1 MKTTKSK
8 IQMKTLRIIIA
19 ALFMAISSAVAQ
31 QTISISELV
40 NTKWRVE
47 NNWISDYKEYT
58 LTEII
63 WKRKDGSFFKYP
75 YYLTDTPV
83 TSHDKSAFD
92 YSKVG
97 KTKKGSYMVS
107 INERGGIVCCAS
119 IESFDKKKGVLV
131 IKVVTQGVT
140 GAGGIDRFKLVK

>member
-1 MKTTKSK
+1 MQAIRSFL
-8 IQMKTLRIIIA
+8 IV
-19 ALFMAISSAVAQ
+19 LFMAVASTAVAQ

-83 TSHDKSAFD
+83 TSYDKSAFD

-97 KTKKGSYMVS
+97 KSKKGSYMVS
-107 INERGGIVCCAS
+107 INEKMGIVYCAS

-131 IKVVTQGVT
+131 IKVVTQGLI
-140 GAGGIDRFKLVK
+140 GASGAIERYKLVK

>member
-1 MKTTKSK
+1 MQAIRSFL
-8 IQMKTLRIIIA
+8 IV
-19 ALFMAISSAVAQ
+19 LFMAAASTAVAQ

-47 NNWISDYKEYT
+47 NNWITDYDEYT

-83 TSHDKSAFD
+83 TSYDKSAFD

-97 KTKKGSYMVS
+97 KTK
-107 INERGGIVCCAS
+107 
-119 IESFDKKKGVLV
+119 
-131 IKVVTQGVT
+131 
-140 GAGGIDRFKLVK
+140 

>member
-1 MKTTKSK
+1 MQAIRSFL
-8 IQMKTLRIIIA
+8 IV
-19 ALFMAISSAVAQ
+19 LFMAVASTAVAQ

-47 NNWISDYKEYT
+47 NIRISDYDEYT

-63 WKRKDGSFFKYP
+63 WKRQDGSFFKYP

-97 KTKKGSYMVS
+97 KTKKGSYIVC
-107 INERGGIVCCAS
+107 INEKMGIVYCSS
-119 IESFDKKKGVLV
+119 IESFDKTKGVFVTKL
-131 IKVVTQGVT
+131 VTQGLI

>member
-1 MKTTKSK
+1 MQAIRSFL
-8 IQMKTLRIIIA
+8 IV
-19 ALFMAISSAVAQ
+19 LFMAVASTAVAQ

-63 WKRKDGSFFKYP
+63 WKRKDGSFFKSP

-83 TSHDKSAFD
+83 TSYDKSVFD

-107 INERGGIVCCAS
+107 INEKMGIVYCSS

-131 IKVVTQGVT
+131 IKVVTQGLI
-140 GAGGIDRFKLVK
+140 GASGGIERYKLVK

>member
-1 MKTTKSK
+1 MQAIRSFL
-8 IQMKTLRIIIA
+8 IV
-19 ALFMAISSAVAQ
+19 LFMAVASTAVAQ

-47 NNWISDYKEYT
+47 NNWITDYDEYT

-63 WKRKDGSFFKYP
+63 RKRKDGSFFKYP

-97 KTKKGSYMVS
+97 KSKKGSYMVS
-107 INERGGIVCCAS
+107 INEKMGIVYCAS

-131 IKVVTQGVT
+131 IKVVTQGLI
-140 GAGGIDRFKLVK
+140 GASGGIERYKLVK

>member
-1 MKTTKSK
+1 
-8 IQMKTLRIIIA
+8 MKTLRIIIA
-19 ALFMAISSAVAQ
+19 ALFMAVASTAVAQ

-83 TSHDKSAFD
+83 TSYDKSVFD

-97 KTKKGSYMVS
+97 KSKKGSYMVS
-107 INERGGIVCCAS
+107 INEKMGIVYCSS
-119 IESFDKKKGVLV
+119 IESFDKAKGVFV
-131 IKVVTQGVT
+131 IKVVTQGLI
-140 GAGGIDRFKLVK
+140 GASGGIERYKLVK

>member
-1 MKTTKSK
+1 MQAIRSFL
-8 IQMKTLRIIIA
+8 IV
-19 ALFMAISSAVAQ
+19 LFMAVASTAVAQ

-63 WKRKDGSFFKYP
+63 WKGKDGSFFKYP

-83 TSHDKSAFD
+83 TSYDKSVFD

-97 KTKKGSYMVS
+97 KTKKGSYIVS
-107 INERGGIVCCAS
+107 INEKVGIVYCVS

-131 IKVVTQGVT
+131 IKVVTQGLI
-140 GAGGIDRFKLVK
+140 GASGGIERYKLVK

>member
-1 MKTTKSK
+1 
-8 IQMKTLRIIIA
+8 MKTLRIIIA
-19 ALFMAISSAVAQ
+19 ALFMAISSSAMAQ

-83 TSHDKSAFD
+83 TSYDKSAFD

-97 KTKKGSYMVS
+97 KTKKGIYMVS
-107 INERGGIVCCAS
+107 INEKMGIVYCAS

-131 IKVVTQGVT
+131 IKVVTQGLI
-140 GAGGIDRFKLVK
+140 GASGGIERYKLVK

>member
-1 MKTTKSK
+1 MQAIRSFL
-8 IQMKTLRIIIA
+8 IV
-19 ALFMAISSAVAQ
+19 LFMAVASTAVAQ

-83 TSHDKSAFD
+83 TSYDKSAFD

-97 KTKKGSYMVS
+97 KSKKGSYMVS
-107 INERGGIVCCAS
+107 INEKMGIVYCSS
-119 IESFDKKKGVLV
+119 IESFDKKKGVFVTKL
-131 IKVVTQGVT
+131 VTQGLI
-140 GAGGIDRFKLVK
+140 GSGGIDRYKLVK

>member
-1 MKTTKSK
+1 
-8 IQMKTLRIIIA
+8 MKTLRIIIA

-31 QTISISELV
+31 QTISISEFV

-47 NNWISDYKEYT
+47 NNWISDYDEYT

-97 KTKKGSYMVS
+97 KTKKGSYIVS
-107 INERGGIVCCAS
+107 INERGGVVYCVS
-119 IESFDKKKGVLV
+119 IESFDKKKGVFV
-131 IKVVTQGVT
+131 TKVVTQGVT

>member
-1 MKTTKSK
+1 MQAIRSFL
-8 IQMKTLRIIIA
+8 IV
-19 ALFMAISSAVAQ
+19 LFMAVASTAVAQ

-47 NNWISDYKEYT
+47 NNWISDYDEYT

-63 WKRKDGSFFKYP
+63 WKRQDGSFFKYP

-97 KTKKGSYMVS
+97 KTKKGSYIVC
-107 INERGGIVCCAS
+107 INEKMGIVYCSS
-119 IESFDKKKGVLV
+119 IESFDKTKGVFVTKL
-131 IKVVTQGVT
+131 VTQGLI
-140 GAGGIDRFKLVK
+140 GSGGIDRYKLVK

>member
-1 MKTTKSK
+1 
-8 IQMKTLRIIIA
+8 MKTLRIIIA
-19 ALFMAISSAVAQ
+19 ALFMAIASSAVAQ

-47 NNWISDYKEYT
+47 NIRISDYDEYT

-63 WKRKDGSFFKYP
+63 WKRQDGSFFKYP

-97 KTKKGSYMVS
+97 KTKKGSYIVC
-107 INERGGIVCCAS
+107 INEKMGIVYCSS
-119 IESFDKKKGVLV
+119 IESFDKTKGVFVTKL
-131 IKVVTQGVT
+131 VTQGLI
-140 GAGGIDRFKLVK
+140 GSGGIDRYKLVK

>member
-1 MKTTKSK
+1 
-8 IQMKTLRIIIA
+8 MKTLRIIIA
-19 ALFMAISSAVAQ
+19 ALFMAISSSAVAQ

-47 NNWISDYKEYT
+47 NNRISDYDEYT

-119 IESFDKKKGVLV
+119 IESFDKKKGVFV
-131 IKVVTQGVT
+131 TKVVTQGVT

>member
-1 MKTTKSK
+1 MQAIRSFL
-8 IQMKTLRIIIA
+8 IV
-19 ALFMAISSAVAQ
+19 LFMAVASTAVAQ

-97 KTKKGSYMVS
+97 KSKKGSYMVS
-107 INERGGIVCCAS
+107 INEKMGIVYCSS

-131 IKVVTQGVT
+131 IKVVTQGLI
-140 GAGGIDRFKLVK
+140 GASGGIERYKLVK

>member
-1 MKTTKSK
+1 MQAIRSFL
-8 IQMKTLRIIIA
+8 IV
-19 ALFMAISSAVAQ
+19 LFMAVVSTAVAQ

-47 NNWISDYKEYT
+47 NNWISDYEEYT

-63 WKRKDGSFFKYP
+63 WKGKDGSFFKYP

-92 YSKVG
+92 NSKVG
-97 KTKKGSYMVS
+97 KQTKGRY
-107 INERGGIVCCAS
+107 IVTLNPKQKVVYCAS
-119 IESFDKKKGVLV
+119 IQSFDKKKGTF
-131 IKVVTQGVT
+131 IT
-140 GAGGIDRFKLVK
+140 KLVTKGLIGVGDGISTYEIVK

>member
-1 MKTTKSK
+1 MQAIRSFL
-8 IQMKTLRIIIA
+8 IV
-19 ALFMAISSAVAQ
+19 LFMAVASTAVAQ

-47 NNWISDYKEYT
+47 NNRISDYDEYT

-63 WKRKDGSFFKYP
+63 LKRKDGSFFKYP

-97 KTKKGSYMVS
+97 KSKKGSYIVS
-107 INERGGIVCCAS
+107 INEKEGGVYCVS
-119 IESFDKKKGVLV
+119 IESFDKKKGVFVTKL
-131 IKVVTQGVT
+131 VTQGLI

>member
-1 MKTTKSK
+1 MQAIRSFL
-8 IQMKTLRIIIA
+8 IV
-19 ALFMAISSAVAQ
+19 LFMAVASTAVAQ

-83 TSHDKSAFD
+83 TSYDKSVFD

-97 KTKKGSYMVS
+97 KSKKGSYMVS
-107 INERGGIVCCAS
+107 INEKMGIVYCAS

-131 IKVVTQGVT
+131 IKVVTQGLI
-140 GAGGIDRFKLVK
+140 GASGGIERYKLVK

>member
-1 MKTTKSK
+1 
-8 IQMKTLRIIIA
+8 MKTLRIIIA
-19 ALFMAISSAVAQ
+19 ALFMAISSSAVAQ

-47 NNWISDYKEYT
+47 NNWISDYEEYT

-63 WKRKDGSFFKYP
+63 WKGKDGSFFKYP

-92 YSKVG
+92 NSKVG
-97 KTKKGSYMVS
+97 KQTKGRY
-107 INERGGIVCCAS
+107 IVTLNPKQKVVYCAS
-119 IESFDKKKGVLV
+119 IQSFDKKKGTF
-131 IKVVTQGVT
+131 IT
-140 GAGGIDRFKLVK
+140 KLVTKGLIGVEDGISTYEIVK

>member
-1 MKTTKSK
+1 MQAIRSFL
-8 IQMKTLRIIIA
+8 IV
-19 ALFMAISSAVAQ
+19 LFMAVASTAVAQ

-47 NNWISDYKEYT
+47 NIRISDYDEYT

-63 WKRKDGSFFKYP
+63 WKGKDGSFFKYP

-97 KTKKGSYMVS
+97 KSKKGSYMVS
-107 INERGGIVCCAS
+107 INEKMGIVYCAS

-131 IKVVTQGVT
+131 IKVVTQGLI
-140 GAGGIDRFKLVK
+140 GASGGIERYKLVK

>member
-1 MKTTKSK
+1 MQAIRSFL
-8 IQMKTLRIIIA
+8 IV
-19 ALFMAISSAVAQ
+19 LFMAVASTAVAQ

-83 TSHDKSAFD
+83 TSYDKSVFD

-97 KTKKGSYMVS
+97 KSKKGSYMVS
-107 INERGGIVCCAS
+107 INEKMGIVYCSS

-131 IKVVTQGVT
+131 IKVVTQGLI
-140 GAGGIDRFKLVK
+140 GASGGIERYKLVK

>member
-1 MKTTKSK
+1 MQAIRSFL
-8 IQMKTLRIIIA
+8 IV
-19 ALFMAISSAVAQ
+19 LFMAVASTAVAQ

-83 TSHDKSAFD
+83 TSYDKSVFD

-97 KTKKGSYMVS
+97 KSKKGSYMVS
-107 INERGGIVCCAS
+107 INEKMGIVYCSS
-119 IESFDKKKGVLV
+119 IESFDKAKGVFV
-131 IKVVTQGVT
+131 IKVVTQGLI
-140 GAGGIDRFKLVK
+140 GASGGIERYKLVK

>member
-1 MKTTKSK
+1 MQAIRSFL
-8 IQMKTLRIIIA
+8 IV
-19 ALFMAISSAVAQ
+19 LFMAVASTAVAQ

-97 KTKKGSYMVS
+97 KSKKGSYIVS
-107 INERGGIVCCAS
+107 INEKVGIVYCAS

-131 IKVVTQGVT
+131 IKVVTQGLI
-140 GAGGIDRFKLVK
+140 GASGGIERYKLVK

>member
-1 MKTTKSK
+1 MQAIRSFL
-8 IQMKTLRIIIA
+8 IV
-19 ALFMAISSAVAQ
+19 LFMAVASTAVAQ

-47 NNWISDYKEYT
+47 NIWISDYKEYT

-97 KTKKGSYMVS
+97 KTKKGSYIVC
-107 INERGGIVCCAS
+107 INEKMGIVYCSS
-119 IESFDKKKGVLV
+119 IESFDKTKGVFVTKL
-131 IKVVTQGVT
+131 VTQGLI
-140 GAGGIDRFKLVK
+140 GSGGIDRYKLVK